1 MNAVMKLWQK
11 SGGRPFMSVANQL
24 KIATNNTP
32 TLQKPNQMMC
42 GSASSSRKKTV
53 SLERSRPSSLVSRTG
68 WSYMPSSSGADR
80 EHRVE
85 VVLREDLERH
95 HRVRL
100 HYSRQAGELA
110 RDHVGELVLLLHAYH
125 GDEVPLAGYRPRL
138 RHAFHLRE
146 PAAEHL

>member
-1 MNAVMKLWQK
+1 MKLWQK

-42 GSASSSRKKTV
+42 GSARMSRKKTV

-68 WSYMPSSSGADR
+68 WSYTPPPQSSGADR

-85 VVLREDLERH
+85 VVLREDLERN

-100 HYSRQAGELA
+100 HDPWQAGELA
-110 RDHVGELVLLLHAYH
+110 RDHVGELPLLVHEY
-125 GDEVPLAGYRPRL
+125 
-138 RHAFHLRE
+138 
-146 PAAEHL
+146 